1 MRRLIIATAFLFPI
15 GISAQVTD
23 EHNSPLATTEK
34 FKTLLTYISQFYVDD
49 VMEDKLVEDAI
60 VALLEKLDPHS
71 IYIPKEEVEA
81 TNAPLKG
88 NFMGIGIRFQ
98 ILKDTIMVVNT
109 IPGGPSQ
116 KLGIK
121 DGDKIIKINDETVA
135 GTGIKTDGV
144 RERLLGEKNTKVN
157 VSIQRK
163 GEKKLIEFTI
173 KRDVIP
179 LYSIEAAYMAR
190 PEVGYIKLSNFA
202 ETSTK
207 EFLKATDSLK
217 KQGMTSLIL
226 DLQGNGGG
234 YLHIAHE
241 LCDEFID
248 GNKLLVYTEGRSF
261 PRKDYNAGKTG
272 SFEKGRLVVLIDE
285 SSASASEIVT
295 GAIQDWDRGLV
306 IGRRSFGKG
315 LVQKPVNLPDGSMV
329 RITTQ
334 RYYTPSGRCIQKSY
348 EEGLEAYHKEKYQ
361 RYLNGELMNKDS
373 IKIPDSLKFETRISK
388 REVYGGGGIIPDI
401 FVSYDTSY
409 VSDYYDKLIRKG
421 VLNSFTLTYV
431 DKNRKSL
438 KKNYADFDKF
448 NANFK
453 VDEKIIEEFKT
464 YAKAEGVEFDDTGFT
479 TSKDHLLTRI
489 KAGIAQN
496 MWDYPMFFQVMNELN
511 PSFLKAIEAIKSD
524 EFTKYKLAY
533 TEGVK
538 SETTNDPKK

>member
-1 MRRLIIATAFLFPI
+1 MKRIRLFTVLMIVMSPVLLF
-15 GISAQVTD
+15 AQPKN

-34 FKTLLTYISQFYVDD
+34 FKTLLTYISQFYVDS
-49 VMEDKLVEDAI
+49 VMEDELVEEAI
-60 VALLEKLDPHS
+60 ISMLEKLDPHS

-98 ILKDTIMVVNT
+98 ILKDTILVVNT

-121 DGDKIIKINDETVA
+121 EGDKIIKIEDENVA

-144 RERLLGEKNTKVN
+144 RERLLGEKNTKVK
-157 VSIQRK
+157 VSIKRK
-163 GEKKLIEFTI
+163 GERKLLDFTI
-173 KRDVIP
+173 TRDIIP
-179 LYSIEAAYMAR
+179 LYSIEASYMAR

-207 EFLKATDSLK
+207 EFLKAVDSLK
-217 KQGMTSLIL
+217 KQGMKSLIL

-272 SFEKGRLVVLIDE
+272 VFEKGKLVILIDE

-334 RYYTPSGRCIQKSY
+334 RYYTPSGRCIQKPY
-348 EEGLEAYHKEKYQ
+348 EEGTEAYHKEKYQ
-361 RYLNGELMNKDS
+361 RYLNGELTNKDS
-373 IKIPDSLKFETRISK
+373 IKIPDSLKFQTRISK

-401 FVSYDTSY
+401 FVAVDTSY
-409 VSDYYDKLIRKG
+409 VSDYYNDLLRKG
-421 VLNSFTLTYV
+421 VLNSFTLSYV

-438 KKNYADFDKF
+438 KKLYPDFKKF
-448 NANFK
+448 NETFK
-453 VDEKIIEEFKT
+453 VDDKLMEEFKT
-464 YAKAEGVEFDDTGFT
+464 YAKAEGVEFDEKGYTI
-479 TSKDHLLTRI
+479 SKDHLHLRL

-496 MWDYPMFFQVMNELN
+496 IWDYPMFFQIMNELN
-511 PSFLKAIEAIKSD
+511 PAYLEALDAIQSG
-524 EFTKYKLAY
+524 EFSKYKLAF
-533 TEGVK
+533 TD
-538 SETTNDPKK
+538 N

>member
-1 MRRLIIATAFLFPI
+1 MKMKRILGLLFWGLPL
-15 GISAQVTD
+15 SLWAQPKD

-34 FKTLLTYISQFYVDD
+34 FKTLLNYISQFYVDS
-49 VMEDKLVEDAI
+49 VEEDKLVEEAI

-121 DGDKIIKINDETVA
+121 DGDKIIKINDEVVA
-135 GTGIKTDGV
+135 GIGMKTDGV
-144 RERLLGEKNTKVN
+144 RERLLGEKNTKVR
-157 VSIQRK
+157 VTMQRK
-163 GEKKLIEFTI
+163 GEKKPLEFTI
-173 KRDVIP
+173 TRDVIP
-179 LYSIEAAYMAR
+179 LYSIEASYMAR
-190 PEVGYIKLSNFA
+190 PDVGYIKLSNFA
-202 ETSTK
+202 ETSTR
-207 EFLKATDSLK
+207 EFLKAVDSLK
-217 KQGMTSLIL
+217 KQGMKNLIL

-272 SFEKGRLVVLIDE
+272 SFEKGKLVVLIDE

-306 IGRRSFGKG
+306 VGRRSFGKG

-334 RYYTPSGRCIQKSY
+334 RYYTPSGRCIQKPY
-348 EEGLEAYHKEKYQ
+348 EEGMEAYHKEKYQ
-361 RYLNGELMNKDS
+361 RYLNGELTNKDS

-388 REVYGGGGIIPDI
+388 REVYGGGGIIPDV
-401 FVSYDTSY
+401 FVGVDTSY
-409 VSDYYDKLIRKG
+409 ISDYYDNLVRKG
-421 VLNSFTLTYV
+421 VLSSFTLSYV

-438 KKNYADFDKF
+438 KKSYPDFAKF
-448 NANFK
+448 NANFTIDDK
-453 VDEKIIEEFKT
+453 LLEEFKA
-464 YAKAEGVEFDDTGFT
+464 YAKQEGVEFDEKGYDA
-479 TSKDHLLTRI
+479 SKEHLHARI
-489 KAGIAQN
+489 KASIAQN
-496 MWDYPMFFQVMNELN
+496 MWDYPMFFQIMNELN
-511 PSFLKAIEAIKSD
+511 PSYLKAIEAIQGD
-524 EFTKYKLAY
+524 EFAKYKLAY
-533 TEGVK
+533 TE
-538 SETTNDPKK
+538 N

>member
-1 MRRLIIATAFLFPI
+1 MNLKRILAVLLITLPFFAL
-15 GISAQVTD
+15 AQPKN

-34 FKTLLTYISQFYVDD
+34 FKTLLTYISQFYVDS
-49 VMEDKLVEDAI
+49 VMEDQLVEEAI
-60 VALLEKLDPHS
+60 ISMLEKLDPHS

-109 IPGGPSQ
+109 IPGGPSH

-121 DGDKIIKINDETVA
+121 DGDKIIKIENETVA
-135 GTGIKTDGV
+135 GIGIKTDGV
-144 RERLLGEKNTKVN
+144 RERLLGEKNTKVK
-157 VSIQRK
+157 VTIQRK
-163 GEKKLIEFTI
+163 GEKKPLEFTI
-173 KRDVIP
+173 TRDVIP
-179 LYSIEAAYMAR
+179 LYSIEASYMAR

-207 EFLKATDSLK
+207 EFLKAVDSLK
-217 KQGMTSLIL
+217 KQGMKSLIL

-261 PRKDYNAGKTG
+261 PRKDYSAGKTG
-272 SFEKGRLVVLIDE
+272 SFEKGKLVILIDE

-306 IGRRSFGKG
+306 VGRRSFGKG

-334 RYYTPSGRCIQKSY
+334 RYYTPSGRCIQKPY
-348 EEGLEAYHKEKYQ
+348 EEGTEAYHKEKYQ
-361 RYLNGELMNKDS
+361 RYLSGELTNKDS
-373 IKIPDSLKFETRISK
+373 IKIPDSLKFQTRISK

-401 FVSYDTSY
+401 FVSFDTSY
-409 VSDYYDKLIRKG
+409 VSDYYDNLIRKG
-421 VLNSFTLTYV
+421 ILNSFTLTYV

-438 KKNYADFDKF
+438 KKSYPDFTKF
-448 NANFK
+448 NSTFTIDDK
-453 VDEKIIEEFKT
+453 LMEEFKT
-464 YAKAEGVEFDDTGFT
+464 YAKNEGVEFDEKGYE
-479 TSKDHLLTRI
+479 TSKLHLHTRI

-496 MWDYPMFFQVMNELN
+496 LWDYPMFFQIMNEMN
-511 PSFLKAIEAIKSD
+511 PTYLKAIEAVQGEDFS
-524 EFTKYKLAY
+524 KYKLAF
-533 TEGVK
+533 TD
-538 SETTNDPKK
+538 N

>member
-1 MRRLIIATAFLFPI
+1 MKLRNLFTLILL
-15 GISAQVTD
+15 SAPLLIWAQPKT
-23 EHNSPLATTEK
+23 EHNNPLSTIKK
-34 FKTLLTYISQFYVDD
+34 FESLLSYVSQFYVDS
-49 VMEDKLVEDAI
+49 VEEDKLVEEAI
-60 VALLEKLDPHS
+60 IALLEKLDPHS

-88 NFMGIGIRFQ
+88 NFIGIGIRFQ
-98 ILKDTIMVVNT
+98 ILKDTILVVNT
-109 IPGGPSQ
+109 IPGGPSH

-121 DGDKIIKINDETVA
+121 DGDKIIKINDEVVA
-135 GTGIKTDGV
+135 GIGMKTDGV
-144 RERLLGEKNTKVN
+144 RERLLGEKNTKVR
-157 VSIQRK
+157 VTMQRK
-163 GEKKLIEFTI
+163 GEKKTLEFNIT
-173 KRDVIP
+173 RDVIP
-179 LYSIEAAYMAR
+179 LYSIEASYMAK

-202 ETSTK
+202 ETSTR
-207 EFLKATDSLK
+207 EFLKAVDSLK
-217 KQGMTSLIL
+217 KQGMKNLIL

-272 SFEKGRLVVLIDE
+272 TFEKGKLVILIDE

-348 EEGLEAYHKEKYQ
+348 EEGTEAYHKEKYQ
-361 RYLNGELMNKDS
+361 RYLNGELTNEDS

-409 VSDYYDKLIRKG
+409 VTDYYDNLIRKG

-438 KKNYADFDKF
+438 KKTYPDFAKF

-453 VDEKIIEEFKT
+453 VDEKLLEEFIAF
-464 YAKAEGVEFDDTGFT
+464 AKAEGVEFVEAEYA
-479 TSKDHLLTRI
+479 TSKLHLDTRL

-496 MWDYPMFFQVMNELN
+496 IWDYPMLFQIMNEMN
-511 PSFLKAIEAIKSD
+511 PSYLKAIEVIQGE
-524 EFTKYKLAY
+524 EFAKYKLAY
-533 TEGVK
+533 TE
-538 SETTNDPKK
+538 N